1 MVKNVSG
8 GSNNK
13 KFARKNTAPSGRTNS
28 KLRVV
33 EEEGEIYAVVTKIFG
48 GKMCQVQ
55 CIDGKTRAC
64 IIRGK
69 FAGRGKR
76 DNFISAGTWVLV
88 GAREWEC
95 SSKEDQKC
103 DLLEIYSDND
113 RKKLQSSV
121 DANWIA
127 LAISD
132 GSMASTKFNGVTDD
146 IFSSAASEEYQT
158 LMTNLLHAPV
168 IGANSDGGNP
178 ALHGNINEDD
188 LIDIDAI

>member
-33 EEEGEIYAVVTKIFG
+33 EEDGEIYAVVTKIFG

-76 DNFISAGTWVLV
+76 DNFISTGTWVLV
-88 GAREWEC
+88 GAREWED
-95 SSKEDQKC
+95 SAKENQKC

-132 GSMASTKFNGVTDD
+132 GSLASTKFNGVTDD
-146 IFSSAASEEYQT
+146 IFSSAASEEYNT

>member
-13 KFARKNTAPSGRTNS
+13 KFARKNTAPSGRINS
-28 KLRVV
+28 KLRVA
-33 EEEGEIYAVVTKIFG
+33 EEDGEIYAVVTKIFG

-76 DNFISAGTWVLV
+76 DNFISAGIWVLV
-88 GAREWEC
+88 GAREWEDTA
-95 SSKEDQKC
+95 KKDQKC
-103 DLLEIYSDND
+103 DLLEIYSEND

-121 DANWIA
+121 DADWIA

-132 GSMASTKFNGVTDD
+132 GSSASTKNNGVTDD
-146 IFSSAASEEYQT
+146 IFSSAASEEYNT
-158 LMTNLLHAPV
+158 LMAKLLDTPV
-168 IGANSDGGNP
+168 IGATSDNGNP
-178 ALHGNINEDD
+178 ALNNINEDD

>member
-33 EEEGEIYAVVTKIFG
+33 EEDGEIYAVVTKIFG

-95 SSKEDQKC
+95 TSKEDQKC

-132 GSMASTKFNGVTDD
+132 GSSASTKFNGVTDD
-146 IFSSAASEEYQT
+146 IFSSAASEEYNT
-158 LMTNLLHAPV
+158 LMANRLNAPA
-168 IGANSDGGNP
+168 IGASSDNGNP
-178 ALHGNINEDD
+178 AMNGNINEDD
-188 LIDIDAI
+188 IIDIDAI

>member
-33 EEEGEIYAVVTKIFG
+33 EEDGEIYAVVTKIFG

-95 SSKEDQKC
+95 TSQEDQKC

-132 GSMASTKFNGVTDD
+132 GSSASTKFNGVTDD
-146 IFSSAASEEYQT
+146 IFSSAASEEYNT
-158 LMTNLLHAPV
+158 LMANLLNAPA
-168 IGANSDGGNP
+168 IGASSDNGNP
-178 ALHGNINEDD
+178 AMNGNINEDD
-188 LIDIDAI
+188 IIDIDAI

>member
-13 KFARKNTAPSGRTNS
+13 KFARKNTAPSGRINS

-33 EEEGEIYAVVTKIFG
+33 EEDGEIYAVVTKIFG

-95 SSKEDQKC
+95 TSKEDQKC

-132 GSMASTKFNGVTDD
+132 GSLASTKFNGVTDD
-146 IFSSAASEEYQT
+146 IFSSAASEEYNT
-158 LMTNLLHAPV
+158 LMAKLLDTPV
-168 IGANSDGGNP
+168 IGATSDNGNP
-178 ALHGNINEDD
+178 ALNNINEDD

>member
-1 MVKNVSG
+1 
-8 GSNNK
+8 
-13 KFARKNTAPSGRTNS
+13 
-28 KLRVV
+28 
-33 EEEGEIYAVVTKIFG
+33 
-48 GKMCQVQ
+48 MCQVQ

-76 DNFISAGTWVLV
+76 DNFISTGTWVLV

-121 DANWIA
+121 DADWIA

-132 GSMASTKFNGVTDD
+132 GSVASTKKNDVSED
-146 IFSSAASEEYQT
+146 IFSSDASDEYNI
-158 LMTNLLHAPV
+158 LMAKLLNAPV
-168 IGANSDGGNP
+168 IGATKPSMN
-178 ALHGNINEDD
+178 GNINEDD
-188 LIDIDAI
+188 IIDIDAI

>member
-76 DNFISAGTWVLV
+76 DNFISTGTWVLV
-88 GAREWEC
+88 GAREWED
-95 SSKEDQKC
+95 SAKKDQKC

-121 DANWIA
+121 DAEWMA
-127 LAISD
+127 LTISD
-132 GSMASTKFNGVTDD
+132 GSSASTKNNSVTDD
-146 IFSSAASEEYQT
+146 IFSSAASEEYNT
-158 LMTNLLHAPV
+158 LMAKLLDAPV
-168 IGANSDGGNP
+168 ISVNSVNANP
-178 ALHGNINEDD
+178 ALNNINEDD

>member
-13 KFARKNTAPSGRTNS
+13 KFARKNAAPSGRTNS
-28 KLRVV
+28 KLRIA
-33 EEEGEIYAVVTKIFG
+33 EEDGEMYAVVTKIFG

-69 FAGRGKR
+69 FTGRGKR
-76 DNFISAGTWVLV
+76 DNLISAGIWVLV
-88 GAREWEC
+88 GAREWEDAA
-95 SSKEDQKC
+95 KKDQKC

-121 DANWIA
+121 DADWIA

-132 GSMASTKFNGVTDD
+132 GSIASAKFNGVTDD
-146 IFSSAASEEYQT
+146 IFSSAASDEYNT
-158 LMTNLLHAPV
+158 LMASLLHAPV
-168 IGANSDGGNP
+168 IGTSSNVGNP
-178 ALHGNINEDD
+178 AMNNINEDD
-188 LIDIDAI
+188 LIDINNI